1 MLVRY
6 IVLISGKVHK
16 GGFRSFVKKNAL
28 MLGITG
34 YAENLSTG
42 EVLLV
47 LEGNEDSILKLLEKV
62 EKEAPSFIKI
72 ENIYKRREEY
82 KGSFSDFE
90 RKGVDVMEDLNS
102 TSTKELLMK
111 IVHFSKSTDEKLER
125 GIEIL
130 GTMKNQLDIVIEK
143 QDKMLNKQDEMLRKQ
158 DEMLKKQDEMIN
170 KQDEMLNKQDEMLRK
185 QDEMV
190 KKQEETV
197 EEIKKT
203 RNELKEEISK
213 TGISLQERF
222 KRIEEEIEKIKKAL
236 SKAGIE
242 I

>member
-1 MLVRY
+1 MPVRY

-47 LEGNEDSILKLLEKV
+47 LEGNEDNILKLLEKV
-62 EKEAPSFIKI
+62 ENEAPSFIKI

-90 RKGVDVMEDLNS
+90 RKGIDVMEDLNS
-102 TSTKELLMK
+102 TSTRELLMK
-111 IVHFSKSTDEKLER
+111 IVHFSKSTDEKLEK

-143 QDKMLNKQDEMLRKQ
+143 QDKMLKKQ
-158 DEMLKKQDEMIN
+158 DEMLKKQDEMLRR
-170 KQDEMLNKQDEMLRK
+170 QDKML
-185 QDEMV
+185 

-197 EEIKKT
+197 EEIRKT

-242 I
+242 V

>member
-47 LEGNEDSILKLLEKV
+47 LEGNEDNILKLLERV

-72 ENIYKRREEY
+72 ENIYKRKEEY

-143 QDKMLNKQDEMLRKQ
+143 QDEMLKKQDEMLKKQDKMLKKQDEMLRRQ
-158 DEMLKKQDEMIN
+158 DEMLKKQDEM
-170 KQDEMLNKQDEMLRK
+170 L
-185 QDEMV
+185 

-197 EEIKKT
+197 EEIRKT

-242 I
+242 V